1 MGNLEILLHPAQM
14 EVFHDPHQF
23 RILVAGRRFGKTWLC
38 AYIMLVSALSK
49 PNGRYFIISPSYFQ
63 TKLMWEMVVN
73 IAPREYV
80 DKIMLGDLYI
90 QFTNGSRVYAK
101 SGDNPHVLRGIGLDG
116 VIFDETA
123 QIQEVVWEEV
133 IEPALIDRN
142 GWAVFIGTPR
152 GKNWFY
158 KLFLRGF
165 DKEFKDYKSFHYTT
179 GDNPFI
185 PRDYIEKKRKSLP
198 EVIFRQEIMG
208 EFLEGGGTVF
218 RGLEKICTAVAKEPE
233 PGELYTIG
241 VDLGRHEDFTVIS
254 VGNLRTREQV
264 YLERFNR
271 ADWEYIESRIK
282 AVYTHYYDGTIYID
296 STGMGDPIYEQL
308 AKEGLSIYGINL
320 NVKTKPAIIENLQ
333 LLIENQLIQLLPD
346 DDLKLEHS
354 AYTYTILPTGNIRY
368 GAPQGFHD
376 DIVIATGLM
385 AYSMTGGNASTIGIL
400 TGGDGNYDVY
410 DEMESPVD
418 WDEEIAEPESE

>member
-1 MGNLEILLHPAQM
+1 MSTLEVNLHPAQM
-14 EVFHDPHQF
+14 EVFKDKHQF

-38 AYIMLVSALSK
+38 AYIMLVNALQK

-80 DKIMLGDLYI
+80 EKIMLGDLYI
-90 QFTNGSRVYAK
+90 QFTNGARVYAK
-101 SGDNPHVLRGIGLDG
+101 SGDNPHVLRGVGLDG

-158 KLFLRGF
+158 KLYLRGF
-165 DKEFKDYKSFHYTT
+165 NDEFKDFKSFHFTT

-185 PRDYIEKKRKSLP
+185 PADYIEKKKKTLP
-198 EVIFRQEIMG
+198 EIIFRQEIMG

-218 RGLEKICTAVAKEPE
+218 RKYDTAIWSKQEKPID
-233 PGELYTIG
+233 GEFYIIG
-241 VDLGRHEDFTVIS
+241 VDLGRHEDFTVIK
-254 VGNLRTREQV
+254 VGKTSELREV
-264 YLERFNR
+264 YRERFNQSNW
-271 ADWEYIESRIK
+271 DYIKERIRF
-282 AVYTHYYDGTIYID
+282 VHRRYNNGTIFMD
-296 STGMGDPIYEQL
+296 STGMGDPIYEDL
-308 AKEGLSIYGINL
+308 AQEGIPIYGVNL
-320 NVKTKPAIIENLQ
+320 NVKSKPMLIENLQ
-333 LLIENQLIQLLPD
+333 LAIENALVGLID
-346 DDLKLEHS
+346 DDNSNLEHN

-368 GAPQGFHD
+368 NAPPGWHD
-376 DIVIATGLM
+376 DEVISTALMVYGMSGGTSSTLGL
-385 AYSMTGGNASTIGIL
+385 IEED
-400 TGGDGNYDVY
+400 DGNYDVY
-410 DEMESPVD
+410 DEMESPLD
-418 WDEEIAEPESE
+418 WDSEDNSE